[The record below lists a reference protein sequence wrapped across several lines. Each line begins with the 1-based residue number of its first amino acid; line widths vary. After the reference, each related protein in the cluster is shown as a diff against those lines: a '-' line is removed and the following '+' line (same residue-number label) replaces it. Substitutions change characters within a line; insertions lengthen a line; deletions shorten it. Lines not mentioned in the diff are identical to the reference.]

1 MKKFLPLVL
10 LLAATM
16 QAGAQFSDN
25 FSDGDFTNNPAWGG
39 GTADFIVNTSQQLQ
53 SNNTV
58 ANAAYYLS
66 TASTKA
72 TTAQWDLYVNLTFNT
87 SSTNYVDIFLTAS
100 ASDLSA
106 AATTGYFVRLG
117 GTTDEISLYRKDGA
131 AVVKIIDGADGI
143 LNTSN
148 NTLRIRMVR
157 DAANQWSLN
166 RDITG
171 AGTSFFSEGLVTDAT
186 FTTSAFFGIYI
197 KQSTASFFQRHF
209 FDDINVQNYV
219 PDTTPPSIVS
229 ATATSVNTVDI
240 LFNEPVEAASS
251 QVLTNY
257 SLSNGLGTPATA
269 VRDAVNTAL
278 VHLSFTGS
286 FPNRQNLTL
295 TVNGVKDIAGNTL
308 TNGTVVFSYF
318 VPAQYD
324 VVIDELM
331 ADPTPLVA
339 LPDNEWVEL
348 KNTSGFD
355 INLQGWRIGK
365 PSGQSGPMPN
375 YLLKKD
381 SFVIVCTGSA
391 VAALSVYGP
400 VISVTS
406 FPSLSNTG
414 DVLYLR
420 SAQGNTIHSISY
432 TDAWYQNELKKDG
445 GWTLE
450 MIDPNNPCT
459 GIGNWKASTDASG
472 GTPGRKNSVDAVNA
486 DATAPKLIRAYAS
499 DSIHIT
505 LVFSEA
511 VDSTSA
517 SVASQYSISDGIG
530 SPVSAAAVATSFD
543 RVSLLLSGTNAL
555 LRNKIYT
562 VTATALTDCSGNAIG
577 SANTARV
584 GLYEHLDSFDIVVN
598 EILFNPKSGGNDY
611 VEIYNRSSKIINLRN
626 TYIANRN
633 TTGAVSSI
641 AQLSGEDYLFF
652 PGDFMVMT
660 EDASLVLRDYVAEKP
675 EAFITVGTMPSFND
689 DEGDVI
695 ITNEQG
701 NIVDELKYLDNWH
714 FALISNE
721 EGVALERIDYHAA
734 TQNEANWHSAAS
746 SVGYGTPTYKN
757 SQLKADAGVQ
767 GEITVTPE
775 IISPDNDGQDDF
787 ATINYSFPEP
797 GYVANITIFDANGRP
812 VRYLQRNALN
822 GIKGYYRWDGL
833 GEKQQKLT
841 AGIYIVYT
849 EVFNLQGKTKKF
861 KKVIVL
867 ARRQ

>member
-1 MKKFLPLVL
+1 MKIFLPVAFL
-10 LLAATM
+10 LLGLGTK
-16 QAGAQFSDN
+16 AQFSEN
-25 FSDGDFTNNPAWGG
+25 FSDGDFSSNPAWVG
-39 GTADFIVNTSQQLQ
+39 GTTDFTVNASQQLQ
-53 SNNTV
+53 SNNLV

-72 TTAQWDLYVNLTFNT
+72 TTAQWDLWVNLTFNT

-106 AATTGYFVRLG
+106 TATTGYFVRLG

-131 AVVKIIDGADGI
+131 ASVKIIDGADGI

-148 NTLRIRMVR
+148 NTLRLRIVR
-157 DAANQWSLN
+157 NSTNQWSLN

-171 AGTSFFSEGLVTDAT
+171 TGSNYFNEGLVNDAT

-209 FDDINVQNYV
+209 FDDINVSDYV
-219 PDTTPPSIVS
+219 PDTTPPSVLS
-229 ATATSVNTVDI
+229 ATATSAGSADV
-240 LFNEPVEAASS
+240 LFNEPVELASS

-257 SLSNGLGTPATA
+257 SVSNGLGTPATA
-269 VRDAVNTAL
+269 VRDASNTAL
-278 VHLSFTGS
+278 VHLTFTGT
-286 FPNRQNLTL
+286 FPNRQTLTL
-295 TVNGVKDIAGNTL
+295 TVNGVKDLSGNSL
-308 TNGTVVFSYF
+308 NNGTIQFAWF
-318 VPAQYD
+318 VPVQYD

-365 PSGQSGPMPN
+365 PTGQSGPMPN

-391 VAALSVYGP
+391 VAALSAFGP

-406 FPSLSNTG
+406 FPSLNNTG
-414 DVLYLR
+414 DVLFLR
-420 SAQGNTIHSISY
+420 APQGNTIHSVSY

-450 MIDPNNPCT
+450 MIDPNNPCA
-459 GIGNWKASTDASG
+459 GISNWKASVDASG
-472 GTPGRKNSVDAVNA
+472 GTPGKKNSVDAVNA
-486 DATAPKLIRAYAS
+486 DAVAPKLLRAYAS

-505 LVFSEA
+505 LVFNEA

-517 SVASQYSISDGIG
+517 SLQTQYSISDGIG
-530 SPVSAAAVATSFD
+530 TPVSVSATAPVFD
-543 RVSLLLSGTNAL
+543 HVVLLLTGANAL
-555 LRNKIYT
+555 ARNKVYT
-562 VTATALTDCSGNAIG
+562 ITANAVTDCSGNAIG
-577 SANTARV
+577 TANTARV
-584 GLYEHLDSFDIVVN
+584 GLYEHLDSFDVVIN
-598 EILFNPKSGGNDY
+598 EVLFNPKSGGNDF

-633 TTGAVSSI
+633 TAGAISSLV
-641 AQLSGEDYLFF
+641 QLSTEDYLFF
-652 PGDFMVMT
+652 PGDFMALA

-675 EAFITVGTMPSFND
+675 ESFITIGSMPSFND

-714 FALISNE
+714 FALISNA
-721 EGVALERIDYHAA
+721 EGVSLERIDYNAA

-746 SVGYGTPTYKN
+746 SVGYATPTYKN
-757 SQLKADAGVQ
+757 SQFKADAGVQ
-767 GEITVTPE
+767 GEITITPE
-775 IISPDNDGQDDF
+775 IVSPDNDGFDDF
-787 ATINYSFPEP
+787 ATINYIFPEP

-822 GIKGYYRWDGL
+822 GLKGYYRWDGL
-833 GEKQQKLT
+833 GEKTQKLPS
-841 AGIYIVYT
+841 GIYIVYT

-867 ARRQ
+867 ARKQ